1 MFLQR
6 NQNKHHSGV
15 LSVQQRRFQEIIT
28 VKLSTI
34 VGSVGRL
41 MKEWDA
47 EEARRR
53 AERMKTGPVF
63 TKGQTEQPMALPKGI
78 AGKCPRS
85 SVSFLRHLSC
95 QCCIVGLSD

>member
-1 MFLQR
+1 M
-6 NQNKHHSGV
+6 S
-15 LSVQQRRFQEIIT
+15 IT
-28 VKLSTI
+28 AKLTTM

-78 AGKCPRS
+78 AGGCPRS
-85 SVSFLRHLSC
+85 SVSSFQHPSY
-95 QCCIVGLSD
+95 QCCVVALSD